1 MIRASKYEA
10 AILDALNLRGRVTI
24 NELAGQLGVSGETAR
39 RHVEPLVKKG
49 LAIRVHGGVTAPF
62 SSHEAPFH
70 RRLKKNRDAKRR
82 LAKVAAT
89 LIEDGDSLIID
100 CGSTTAYVA
109 QALCD
114 HSDLHVIT
122 NSVEIARTLA
132 SRNGNRV
139 YVTGGELRADDAAAF
154 GKVAVDFIQQFN
166 VDYAVLSIGAVNK
179 KNELLDFYLCEAEF
193 SRAAIQ
199 QARQTCFVTDSSK
212 FSKDALIKVCGLD
225 QVDFVV
231 TEGEPPTPFKKACTE
246 NDTRLLI
253 SN

>member
-1 MIRASKYEA
+1 M
-10 AILDALNLRGRVTI
+10 
-24 NELAGQLGVSGETAR
+24 
-39 RHVEPLVKKG
+39 
-49 LAIRVHGGVTAPF
+49 
-62 SSHEAPFH
+62 
-70 RRLKKNRDAKRR
+70 
-82 LAKVAAT
+82 AKVAAT

-139 YVTGGELRADDAAAF
+139 DVTGGELRADDAAVF
-154 GKVAVDFIQQFN
+154 GKVAVDFIQRFN
-166 VDYAVLSIGAVNK
+166 VDYAVLLIGAVNK
-179 KNELLDFYLCEAEF
+179 KNEFLDFHLCEAEF

-199 QARQTCFVTDSSK
+199 QARQTCFVTDNSK
-212 FSKDALIKVCGLD
+212 FSKDALIKVCGLG
-225 QVDFVV
+225 QVDVV
-231 TEGEPPTPFKKACTE
+231 VMECEPPAPFQEACTE

>member
-1 MIRASKYEA
+1 M
-10 AILDALNLRGRVTI
+10 LNRWLRKAWR
-24 NELAGQLGVSGETAR
+24 SGCMVVLRRLFRRTR
-39 RHVEPLVKKG
+39 RHFIAAL
-49 LAIRVHGGVTAPF
+49 
-62 SSHEAPFH
+62 
-70 RRLKKNRDAKRR
+70 KNRDTKRR

-109 QALCD
+109 QALCA

-122 NSVEIARTLA
+122 NFAGIARTLA
-132 SRNGNRV
+132 PRNGNRV
-139 YVTGGELRADDAAAF
+139 YVTDGELRADDAAVL
-154 GKVAVDFIQQFN
+154 GKAAVDFVQQFN

-231 TEGEPPTPFKKACTE
+231 TEGEPPAPFQKACTE